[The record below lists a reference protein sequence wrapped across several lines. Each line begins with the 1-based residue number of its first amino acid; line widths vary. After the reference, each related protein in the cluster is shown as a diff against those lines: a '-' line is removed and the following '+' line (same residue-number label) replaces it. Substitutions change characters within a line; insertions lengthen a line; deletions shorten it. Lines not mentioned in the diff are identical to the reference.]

1 MINTGYNFNILLNI
15 LRNNQPYNLFKS

>member
-15 LRNNQPYNLFKS
+15 LRKNQPYNLIKS